1 MRLNEYEIS
10 SVSDT
15 ASSAV
20 QKLENTKKKSSIDMI
35 LASVKSFF
43 SVYVLILYEN
53 RKSFVNLSLNFNI
66 SILYNFFSL
75 FMSSQMLIIISEH
88 INIKEKNMTAEKI
101 KNRSKKRT

>member
-35 LASVKSFF
+35 LASVKSF
-43 SVYVLILYEN
+43 SSAYVLILYEN
-53 RKSFVNLSLNFNI
+53 RKSSVNLSLNFNI
-66 SILYNFFSL
+66 NTLYDFFSL
-75 FMSSQMLIIISEH
+75 FISS
-88 INIKEKNMTAEKI
+88 
-101 KNRSKKRT
+101 